1 LKNIS
6 KIISGTMNWGVWG
19 KNLSEILMTELI
31 EKSFSLGINTFD
43 HADIY
48 GGYTTE
54 KSFGNA
60 LSLSKI
66 DRESIFLISKC
77 GIQYPS
83 DKRPLKVK
91 YYDYSKDHI
100 RFSVEN
106 SLKNLKTDYL
116 DVLLLHRPSPL
127 MNPKEISEEIDKL
140 KEEGKIKSFGVSNF
154 TNSQI
159 KFISKETKVLWNQ
172 IEFSLTNNHPMVD
185 GTLDYLQENKIG
197 VMAWSPLG
205 SFFKEKNEKQ
215 KRITILFN
223 ELSEKYNCTHDQLL
237 LAWILKHPANIYPVL
252 GSTNLNRLKLA
263 VNAIKI
269 DLEIDDWFLILK
281 ASDGKK
287 VP

>member
-1 LKNIS
+1 
-6 KIISGTMNWGVWG
+6 MNWGVWG

-31 EKSFSLGINTFD
+31 EKSVSLGINTFD

-54 KSFGNA
+54 KPFGNA

-252 GSTNLNRLKLA
+252 GSTNPNRLKLA

-269 DLEIDDWFLILK
+269 NLEIDDWFLILK

>member
-1 LKNIS
+1 
-6 KIISGTMNWGVWG
+6 MNWGVWG
-19 KNLSEILMTELI
+19 KNLSEILMAELI
-31 EKSFSLGINTFD
+31 EKSISFGINAFD

-54 KSFGNA
+54 KSFGAA

-127 MNPKEISEEIDKL
+127 MNPK
-140 KEEGKIKSFGVSNF
+140 
-154 TNSQI
+154 
-159 KFISKETKVLWNQ
+159 
-172 IEFSLTNNHPMVD
+172 
-185 GTLDYLQENKIG
+185 
-197 VMAWSPLG
+197 
-205 SFFKEKNEKQ
+205 
-215 KRITILFN
+215 
-223 ELSEKYNCTHDQLL
+223 
-237 LAWILKHPANIYPVL
+237 
-252 GSTNLNRLKLA
+252 
-263 VNAIKI
+263 
-269 DLEIDDWFLILK
+269 
-281 ASDGKK
+281 
-287 VP
+287 

>member
-1 LKNIS
+1 
-6 KIISGTMNWGVWG
+6 MNWGVWG

-31 EKSFSLGINTFD
+31 EKSVSLGINTFD

-83 DKRPLKVK
+83 DKRPLKIK

-159 KFISKETKVLWNQ
+159 RFISKKIKLLWNQ
-172 IEFSLTNNHPMVD
+172 IEFSLTNNHPMID
-185 GTLDYLQENKIG
+185 GTLDYLQENNIG

-252 GSTNLNRLKLA
+252 GSTNPNRLKLA
-263 VNAIKI
+263 VDAIKI

>member
-1 LKNIS
+1 
-6 KIISGTMNWGVWG
+6 MNWGVWG

-31 EKSFSLGINTFD
+31 EKSVSLGINTFD

-106 SLKNLKTDYL
+106 SLKNLKTEYL
-116 DVLLLHRPSPL
+116 DILLLHRPSAL

-159 KFISKETKVLWNQ
+159 NFISKETKVLWNQ
-172 IEFSLTNNHPMVD
+172 IEFSLTNNHPMID
-185 GTLDYLQENKIG
+185 GTLDYLQENNIG

-215 KRITILFN
+215 KRINILFN

-252 GSTNLNRLKLA
+252 GSTNPSRLKLA

>member
-1 LKNIS
+1 
-6 KIISGTMNWGVWG
+6 MNWGVWG
-19 KNLSEILMTELI
+19 KNLSDILMSDLI
-31 EKSFSLGINTFD
+31 EKSVSLGINTFD

-116 DVLLLHRPSPL
+116 DVLLLHRHSPL

-159 KFISKETKVLWNQ
+159 NFISKETKVLWNQ

-252 GSTNLNRLKLA
+252 GSTNPNRLKLA

-269 DLEIDDWFLILK
+269 NLEIDDWFLILK

>member
-1 LKNIS
+1 
-6 KIISGTMNWGVWG
+6 MNWGVWG

-154 TNSQI
+154 ANSQI

>member
-1 LKNIS
+1 
-6 KIISGTMNWGVWG
+6 MNWGVWG

-31 EKSFSLGINTFD
+31 EKSVSLGINTFD

-91 YYDYSKDHI
+91 YYDYSKGHI

-116 DVLLLHRPSPL
+116 DILLLHRPSPL

-252 GSTNLNRLKLA
+252 GSTNPNRLKLA

-269 DLEIDDWFLILK
+269 NLEIDDWFLILK

>member
-1 LKNIS
+1 
-6 KIISGTMNWGVWG
+6 MNWGVWG

-31 EKSFSLGINTFD
+31 EKSVSLGINTFD

-91 YYDYSKDHI
+91 YYDYSKGHI

-116 DVLLLHRPSPL
+116 DILLLHRPSPL
-127 MNPKEISEEIDKL
+127 MNPKEISEEVDKL

-154 TNSQI
+154 TNSQLQ
-159 KFISKETKVLWNQ
+159 FISKETKVLWNQ
-172 IEFSLTNNHPMVD
+172 IEFSLTNNHPMID
-185 GTLDYLQENKIG
+185 GTLDYLQENNIG
-197 VMAWSPLG
+197 IMAWSPLG

-223 ELSEKYNCTHDQLL
+223 ELSEKYSCNHDQLL
-237 LAWILKHPANIYPVL
+237 LAWILKHPANIRPVI
-252 GSTNLNRLKLA
+252 GSTNQKRLELA

-269 DLEIDDWFLILK
+269 NLEIDDWFLILK

>member
-1 LKNIS
+1 
-6 KIISGTMNWGVWG
+6 MNWGVWG

-31 EKSFSLGINTFD
+31 EKSVSLGINTFD

-127 MNPKEISEEIDKL
+127 MNPKEISEEIEKL

-172 IEFSLTNNHPMVD
+172 IEFSLTNNHPMFD
-185 GTLDYLQENKIG
+185 GTLDYLQENNIG

-252 GSTNLNRLKLA
+252 GSTNPNRLKLA

>member
-1 LKNIS
+1 
-6 KIISGTMNWGVWG
+6 MNWGVWG

-31 EKSFSLGINTFD
+31 EKSVSLGINTFD

-252 GSTNLNRLKLA
+252 GSTNPNRLKLA

-281 ASDGKK
+281 ANDGKK

>member
-1 LKNIS
+1 
-6 KIISGTMNWGVWG
+6 MNWGVWG

-31 EKSFSLGINTFD
+31 EKSVSLGINTFD

-60 LSLSKI
+60 FSLSKI

-106 SLKNLKTDYL
+106 SLKNLKTEYL
-116 DVLLLHRPSPL
+116 DILLLHRPSAL

-252 GSTNLNRLKLA
+252 GSTNPNRLKLA

-269 DLEIDDWFLILK
+269 NLEIDDWFLILK

>member
-1 LKNIS
+1 
-6 KIISGTMNWGVWG
+6 MNWGVWG

-31 EKSFSLGINTFD
+31 EKSVSLGINTFD

-91 YYDYSKDHI
+91 YYDYSKGHI

-252 GSTNLNRLKLA
+252 GSTNPNRLKLA

-269 DLEIDDWFLILK
+269 NLEIDDWFLILK

>member
-1 LKNIS
+1 
-6 KIISGTMNWGVWG
+6 MNWGVWG

-31 EKSFSLGINTFD
+31 EKSVSLGINTFD

-54 KSFGNA
+54 KSFGTA

-116 DVLLLHRPSPL
+116 DILLLHRPSPL

-172 IEFSLTNNHPMVD
+172 IEFSLTNNHPMID
-185 GTLDYLQENKIG
+185 GTLDYLQENNIG

-237 LAWILKHPANIYPVL
+237 LAWILKHPSNIYPVI
-252 GSTNLNRLKLA
+252 GSTNPNRLKLA

-269 DLEIDDWFLILK
+269 NLEIDDWFLILK

>member
-1 LKNIS
+1 
-6 KIISGTMNWGVWG
+6 MNWGVWG

-252 GSTNLNRLKLA
+252 GSTNPNRLKLA

>member
-1 LKNIS
+1 
-6 KIISGTMNWGVWG
+6 MNWGVWG

-31 EKSFSLGINTFD
+31 EKSVSLGINTFD

-91 YYDYSKDHI
+91 YYDYSKGHI

-116 DVLLLHRPSPL
+116 DILLLHRPSPL

-172 IEFSLTNNHPMVD
+172 IEFSLTNNHPMID

-223 ELSEKYNCTHDQLL
+223 ALSEKYNCTHDQLL

-252 GSTNLNRLKLA
+252 GSTNPNRLKLA

-269 DLEIDDWFLILK
+269 NLEIDDWFLILK

>member
-1 LKNIS
+1 
-6 KIISGTMNWGVWG
+6 MNWGVWG

-31 EKSFSLGINTFD
+31 EKSVSLGINTFD

-91 YYDYSKDHI
+91 YYDYSKGHI

-116 DVLLLHRPSPL
+116 DILLLHRPSPL

-159 KFISKETKVLWNQ
+159 KFISKKTKVLWNQ
-172 IEFSLTNNHPMVD
+172 IEFSLTNNHPMID
-185 GTLDYLQENKIG
+185 GTLDYLQENNIG

-252 GSTNLNRLKLA
+252 GSTNPNRLKLA

-269 DLEIDDWFLILK
+269 NLEIDDWFLILK

-287 VP
+287 IP

>member
-1 LKNIS
+1 
-6 KIISGTMNWGVWG
+6 MNWGVWG
-19 KNLSEILMTELI
+19 RDLSEKLMAELI
-31 EKSFSLGINTFD
+31 EKSISLGINSFD

-66 DRESIFLISKC
+66 NRESIFLISKC

-83 DKRPLKVK
+83 NKRPLKVK
-91 YYDYSKDHI
+91 YYDYSKGHI

-172 IEFSLTNNHPMVD
+172 IEFSLTNNHPMID

-252 GSTNLNRLKLA
+252 GSTNPNRLKLA

>member
-1 LKNIS
+1 
-6 KIISGTMNWGVWG
+6 MNWGVWG

-31 EKSFSLGINTFD
+31 EKSVSLGINTFD

-127 MNPKEISEEIDKL
+127 MNPKKISEEIDKL

-252 GSTNLNRLKLA
+252 GSTNPNRLKLA
-263 VNAIKI
+263 VNSIKI

>member
-1 LKNIS
+1 
-6 KIISGTMNWGVWG
+6 MNWGVWG
-19 KNLSEILMTELI
+19 KDLSETLMTELI
-31 EKSFSLGINTFD
+31 EKSVSLGINTFD

-54 KSFGNA
+54 KTFGTA
-60 LSLSKI
+60 LSLSEI
-66 DRESIFLISKC
+66 NRESICLISKC

-83 DKRPLKVK
+83 ENRPLKVK

-172 IEFSLTNNHPMVD
+172 IEFSLTNNHPMID
-185 GTLDYLQENKIG
+185 GTIDYLQENNIG

-223 ELSEKYNCTHDQLL
+223 ELSEKYSCNHDQLL
-237 LAWILKHPANIYPVL
+237 LAWILKHPANIRPVI
-252 GSTNLNRLKLA
+252 GSTNQKRLELA

-269 DLEIDDWFLILK
+269 NLEIDDWFLILK

>member
-1 LKNIS
+1 
-6 KIISGTMNWGVWG
+6 MNWGVWG

-31 EKSFSLGINTFD
+31 EKSVSLGINTFD

-140 KEEGKIKSFGVSNF
+140 KEEGKIK
-154 TNSQI
+154 
-159 KFISKETKVLWNQ
+159 L
-172 IEFSLTNNHPMVD
+172 SLIH
-185 GTLDYLQENKIG
+185 I
-197 VMAWSPLG
+197 
-205 SFFKEKNEKQ
+205 
-215 KRITILFN
+215 
-223 ELSEKYNCTHDQLL
+223 
-237 LAWILKHPANIYPVL
+237 
-252 GSTNLNRLKLA
+252 
-263 VNAIKI
+263 
-269 DLEIDDWFLILK
+269 
-281 ASDGKK
+281 
-287 VP
+287 

>member
-1 LKNIS
+1 
-6 KIISGTMNWGVWG
+6 MNWGVWG

-31 EKSFSLGINTFD
+31 EKSVSLGINTFD

-154 TNSQI
+154 SNSQI
-159 KFISKETKVLWNQ
+159 KFFSKETKVLWNQ
-172 IEFSLTNNHPMVD
+172 IEFSLTNNYPMVD

-252 GSTNLNRLKLA
+252 GSTNPNRLKLA

-269 DLEIDDWFLILK
+269 NLEIDDWFLILK

>member
-1 LKNIS
+1 
-6 KIISGTMNWGVWG
+6 MNWGVWG

-31 EKSFSLGINTFD
+31 EKSVSLGINTFD

-106 SLKNLKTDYL
+106 SLKNLKTEYL
-116 DVLLLHRPSPL
+116 DILLLHRPSAL

-172 IEFSLTNNHPMVD
+172 IEFSLTNNYPMID
-185 GTLDYLQENKIG
+185 GTLDYLQENNIG

-252 GSTNLNRLKLA
+252 GSTNPNRLKLA

>member
-1 LKNIS
+1 
-6 KIISGTMNWGVWG
+6 MNWGVWG

-31 EKSFSLGINTFD
+31 EKSVSLGINTFD

-172 IEFSLTNNHPMVD
+172 IEFSLTNNHPMID
-185 GTLDYLQENKIG
+185 GTLDYLQENNIG

-252 GSTNLNRLKLA
+252 GSTNPNRLKLA

-269 DLEIDDWFLILK
+269 NLEIDDWFLILK

>member
-1 LKNIS
+1 
-6 KIISGTMNWGVWG
+6 MNWGVWG

-31 EKSFSLGINTFD
+31 EKSVSLGINTFD

-91 YYDYSKDHI
+91 YYDYSKGHI

-116 DVLLLHRPSPL
+116 DILLLHRPSPL

-172 IEFSLTNNHPMVD
+172 IEFSLTNNHPMID
-185 GTLDYLQENKIG
+185 GTLDYLQENNIG

-252 GSTNLNRLKLA
+252 GSTNPNRLKLA

-269 DLEIDDWFLILK
+269 NLEIDDWFLILK

>member
-1 LKNIS
+1 
-6 KIISGTMNWGVWG
+6 MNWGVWG

-31 EKSFSLGINTFD
+31 EKSVSLGINTFD

-106 SLKNLKTDYL
+106 SLKNLKTEYL
-116 DVLLLHRPSPL
+116 DILLLHRPSAL

-159 KFISKETKVLWNQ
+159 NFISKETKVLWNQ
-172 IEFSLTNNHPMVD
+172 IEFSLTNNHPMID
-185 GTLDYLQENKIG
+185 GTLDYLQENNIG

-223 ELSEKYNCTHDQLL
+223 ELSVKYNCTHDQLL

-252 GSTNLNRLKLA
+252 GSTNPSRLKLA

>member
-1 LKNIS
+1 
-6 KIISGTMNWGVWG
+6 MNWGVWG

-31 EKSFSLGINTFD
+31 EKSVSLGINTFD

-154 TNSQI
+154 SNSQI

-172 IEFSLTNNHPMVD
+172 IEFSLTNNHPMID
-185 GTLDYLQENKIG
+185 GTLDYLQENNIG

-215 KRITILFN
+215 KRINILFN

-252 GSTNLNRLKLA
+252 GSTNPNRLKLA

-269 DLEIDDWFLILK
+269 NLEIDDWFLILK

>member
-1 LKNIS
+1 
-6 KIISGTMNWGVWG
+6 MNWGVWG

-31 EKSFSLGINTFD
+31 EKSVSLGINTFD

-127 MNPKEISEEIDKL
+127 MNPKEISEEIGKL

-252 GSTNLNRLKLA
+252 GSTNPNRLKLA

-269 DLEIDDWFLILK
+269 NLEIDDWFLILK

>member
-1 LKNIS
+1 
-6 KIISGTMNWGVWG
+6 MNWGVWG

-31 EKSFSLGINTFD
+31 EKSVSLGINTFD

-116 DVLLLHRPSPL
+116 DILLLHRPSPL

-252 GSTNLNRLKLA
+252 GSTNPNRLKLA

>member
-1 LKNIS
+1 MNNLS

-19 KNLSEILMTELI
+19 KDLSETLMTELI
-31 EKSFSLGINTFD
+31 EKSVSLGINTFD

-54 KSFGNA
+54 KTFGSA
-60 LSLSKI
+60 LSLSEIK
-66 DRESIFLISKC
+66 RESIFLLSKC

-83 DKRPLKVK
+83 KNRPLKVK
-91 YYDYSKDHI
+91 YYDYSKEHI

-116 DVLLLHRPSPL
+116 DILLLHRPSPL
-127 MNPKEISEEIDKL
+127 MKVNEISDEINKL

-159 KFISKETKVLWNQ
+159 KLISKQTKVLWNQ
-172 IEFSLTNNHPMVD
+172 IEFSLTHNHSMID
-185 GTLDYLQENKIG
+185 GSLDYLQNNNIG

-205 SFFKEKNEKQ
+205 SFFKEKNEKH
-215 KRITILFN
+215 KRIATLFN
-223 ELSEKYNCTHDQLL
+223 ELSEKYNCTYDQLL
-237 LAWILKHPANIYPVL
+237 LAWILKHPSNIYPII
-252 GSTNLNRLKLA
+252 GTTNNKRLELA
-263 VNAIKI
+263 VKAIKI
-269 DLEIDDWFLILK
+269 NLEIEDWFLILK
-281 ASDGKK
+281 ASDGRR

>member
-1 LKNIS
+1 
-6 KIISGTMNWGVWG
+6 MNWGVWG

-31 EKSFSLGINTFD
+31 EKSVSLGINTFD

-60 LSLSKI
+60 LSLSKV

-116 DVLLLHRPSPL
+116 DILLLHRPSPL

-252 GSTNLNRLKLA
+252 GSTNPNRLKLA

-269 DLEIDDWFLILK
+269 NLEIDDWFLILK

>member
-1 LKNIS
+1 
-6 KIISGTMNWGVWG
+6 MNWGVWG
-19 KNLSEILMTELI
+19 KDLSETLMTELI
-31 EKSFSLGINTFD
+31 EKSVSLGINTFD

-54 KSFGNA
+54 KTFGTA
-60 LSLSKI
+60 LSLSEI
-66 DRESIFLISKC
+66 NRESICLISKC

-83 DKRPLKVK
+83 ENRPLKVK

-154 TNSQI
+154 TNSQLQ
-159 KFISKETKVLWNQ
+159 FISKETKVLWNQ
-172 IEFSLTNNHPMVD
+172 IEFSLTNNHPMID
-185 GTLDYLQENKIG
+185 GTLDYLQGNNIG

-223 ELSEKYNCTHDQLL
+223 ELSEKYSCNHDQLL
-237 LAWILKHPANIYPVL
+237 LAWILKHPANIRPVI
-252 GSTNLNRLKLA
+252 GSTNQKRLELA

-269 DLEIDDWFLILK
+269 NLEIEDWFLILK

>member
-1 LKNIS
+1 
-6 KIISGTMNWGVWG
+6 MNWGVWG

-31 EKSFSLGINTFD
+31 EKSVSLGINTFD

-127 MNPKEISEEIDKL
+127 MNPKKISEEIDKL

-252 GSTNLNRLKLA
+252 GSTNPNRLKLA

>member
-1 LKNIS
+1 
-6 KIISGTMNWGVWG
+6 MNWGVWG

-31 EKSFSLGINTFD
+31 EKSVSLGINTFD

-60 LSLSKI
+60 LSLSKV

-154 TNSQI
+154 SNSQI
-159 KFISKETKVLWNQ
+159 KFFSKETKVLWNQ
-172 IEFSLTNNHPMVD
+172 IEFSLTNNHPMID

-252 GSTNLNRLKLA
+252 GSTNPNRLKLA

-269 DLEIDDWFLILK
+269 NLEIDDWFLILK

>member
-1 LKNIS
+1 
-6 KIISGTMNWGVWG
+6 MNWGVWG
-19 KNLSEILMTELI
+19 KNLSEILMAELI
-31 EKSFSLGINTFD
+31 EKSISFGINAFD

-54 KSFGNA
+54 KSFGAA

-116 DVLLLHRPSPL
+116 DILLLHRPSPL

-159 KFISKETKVLWNQ
+159 KFISKKTKVLWNQ
-172 IEFSLTNNHPMVD
+172 IEFSLTNNYPMID
-185 GTLDYLQENKIG
+185 GTLDYLQENNIG

-205 SFFKEKNEKQ
+205 SFFKEKNEQQ

-223 ELSEKYNCTHDQLL
+223 ELSEKYSCTHDQLL

-252 GSTNLNRLKLA
+252 GSTNQNRLKLA

-269 DLEIDDWFLILK
+269 NLEIDDWFLILK

>member
-1 LKNIS
+1 
-6 KIISGTMNWGVWG
+6 MNWGVWG

-31 EKSFSLGINTFD
+31 EKSVSLGINTFD

-83 DKRPLKVK
+83 DKRPLKIK

-159 KFISKETKVLWNQ
+159 RFISKKIKLLWNQ
-172 IEFSLTNNHPMVD
+172 IEFSLTNNHPMID
-185 GTLDYLQENKIG
+185 GTLDYLQENNIG

-252 GSTNLNRLKLA
+252 GSTNTNRLKLA

-269 DLEIDDWFLILK
+269 NLEIDDWFLILK

>member
-1 LKNIS
+1 
-6 KIISGTMNWGVWG
+6 MNWGVWG

-31 EKSFSLGINTFD
+31 EKSVSLGINTFD

-172 IEFSLTNNHPMVD
+172 IEFSLTNNHPMID
-185 GTLDYLQENKIG
+185 GTLDYLQENNIG

-252 GSTNLNRLKLA
+252 GSTNPNRLKLA

-269 DLEIDDWFLILK
+269 NLEIDDWFLILK

-287 VP
+287 IP